1 VPDLRSQF
9 RNRLPNP
16 RTLVSGFNKPVGWSV
31 GPKNSGCTG
40 CQIPAPARCR
50 DGDSRIRMRRN
61 SYLIPRRTLLR
72 GAGVSLALPLLD
84 IMSPAVSSAE
94 STKDAPV
101 RLCVLYKGCGVNPHS
116 WDIVGG
122 TETDFEL
129 SRILQPLSAVR
140 DDILVVGNL
149 DNQGSSDH
157 MDAPG
162 TFMSAT
168 KHKGLNRY
176 SFDQRVADH
185 IGNETPI
192 KSMQLTAD
200 NVWKQHPWLNIL
212 SYDNNNQP
220 LRGQHDPQSV
230 FDMMFKDTS
239 RAGRQNELLSIL
251 DGVKEVSSSL
261 SRKVSARDK
270 RVLEQYFDS
279 IRDVENG
286 IQQARQ
292 NSRAVDLDTKLSDID
307 PSLKVGNLG
316 ERIKAMLD
324 LITLAF
330 WTDSTRVIS
339 CMLANTNS
347 RSHYD
352 FMGVNAEFH
361 YVSHHVRNKKVL
373 PAYDKINIWHT
384 DQLKYLI
391 ERLKS
396 INDGNATLFD
406 NSLILW
412 GSGIKHGDY
421 HSLTDLPLVVAGGGG
436 GQVELGR
443 HVRYPGSQP
452 YGNLLL
458 TLMNIMGSDATGIG
472 DSTGQL
478 PGITEKANFEPA
490 NPDDG
495 SWKIVKSDDNTLTA
509 KGLLRISIEADDVE
523 YYQLRLSD
531 RSDLEIRIPFMNN
544 HKLRFDRCVGKVV
557 TVTGKYKVDG
567 EKKTIVALTKAELE
581 QP

>member
-1 VPDLRSQF
+1 
-9 RNRLPNP
+9 
-16 RTLVSGFNKPVGWSV
+16 
-31 GPKNSGCTG
+31 
-40 CQIPAPARCR
+40 
-50 DGDSRIRMRRN
+50 MRRK
-61 SYLIPRRTLLR
+61 SYVIPRRTLLK

-84 IMSPAVSSAE
+84 IMSGNAVSG
-94 STKDAPV
+94 KDADRPPV

-122 TETDFEL
+122 SETNFEM
-129 SRILQPLSAVR
+129 SRILQPLAAVQ
-140 DDILVVGNL
+140 DDILVLGNL

-168 KHKGLNRY
+168 KHKDPDRY
-176 SFDQRVADH
+176 SFDQRVADR
-185 IGNETPI
+185 IGHETPI

-212 SYDNNNQP
+212 SYDRNNQP
-220 LRGQHDPQSV
+220 LRGQHDPQAV
-230 FDMMFKDTS
+230 FNEMFRDNVRS
-239 RAGRQNELLSIL
+239 GRQDDLLSVL
-251 DGVKEVSSSL
+251 DGVKDASSSL
-261 SRKVSARDK
+261 ARKVSVRDK
-270 RVLEQYFDS
+270 RVLDSYFDS
-279 IRDVENG
+279 VRDVEKS
-286 IQQARQ
+286 IQQNRQ
-292 NSRAVDLDTKLSDID
+292 NSRASGFDKQLASID

-330 WTDSTRVIS
+330 WTDSTRVVS

-361 YVSHHVRNKKVL
+361 YVSHHVRNKQVL
-373 PAYDKINIWHT
+373 PDYDKINIWHT
-384 DQLKYLI
+384 GQLRYLI

-396 INDGNATLFD
+396 ISDGDGTLFD

-421 HSLTDLPLVVAGGGG
+421 HSLTDLPLVVTGGGG
-436 GQVELGR
+436 GKIELGR
-443 HVRYPGSQP
+443 HVRYPQAQP
-452 YGNLLL
+452 YANLLL
-458 TLMNIMGSDATGIG
+458 TLMQIMGTDIPGIG
-472 DSTGQL
+472 DSTEPL
-478 PGITEKANFEPA
+478 SGITEKANFTPS

-495 SWKIVKSDDNTLTA
+495 SWKIVKSDNETLTA
-509 KGLLRISIEADDVE
+509 KGLLRISLDAEVE

-531 RSDLEIRIPFMNN
+531 NSDLEIRIPYMNN

-557 TVTGKYKVDG
+557 TVTGKYKEEAGRKVV
-567 EKKTIVALTKAELE
+567 TALTKAEL
-581 QP
+581 QTP

>member
-1 VPDLRSQF
+1 
-9 RNRLPNP
+9 
-16 RTLVSGFNKPVGWSV
+16 
-31 GPKNSGCTG
+31 
-40 CQIPAPARCR
+40 
-50 DGDSRIRMRRN
+50 MRRN

-84 IMSPAVSSAE
+84 IMSPAISSAE
-94 STKDAPV
+94 STNNTPV

-116 WDIVGG
+116 WDVVGG

-129 SRILQPLSAVR
+129 SRILQPLSAVQ
-140 DDILVVGNL
+140 DDILVLGNL

-168 KHKGLNRY
+168 KHSDLNRY
-176 SFDQRVADH
+176 SFDQRVADR
-185 IGNETPI
+185 IGNTTPI

-212 SYDNNNQP
+212 SYDSNNQP
-220 LRGQHDPQSV
+220 LRGQHDPQAV
-230 FDMMFKDTS
+230 FDMMFKDLS
-239 RAGRQNELLSIL
+239 RAGRQEELLSVL

-270 RVLEQYFDS
+270 RVLEHYFDS
-279 IRDVENG
+279 IRDVENS

-316 ERIKAMLD
+316 ERIRAMLD
-324 LITLAF
+324 LIVLAF
-330 WTDSTRVIS
+330 WTDTTRVTS

-352 FMGVNAEFH
+352 FMGVDAEFH

-384 DQLKYLI
+384 GQLRYLI
-391 ERLKS
+391 DSLKS
-396 INDGNATLFD
+396 IRDGDTTLFE

-421 HSLTDLPLVVAGGGG
+421 HSLTDLPLIVTGGGG
-436 GQVELGR
+436 GKVDLGR
-443 HVRYPGSQP
+443 HVRYPKARP
-452 YGNLLL
+452 YASLLM
-458 TLMNIMGSDATGIG
+458 TLMKIMGTDATGIG
-472 DSTGQL
+472 DSTEHL
-478 PGITEKANFEPA
+478 PGITEKANFESA
-490 NPDDG
+490 TPDDG
-495 SWKIVKSDDNTLTA
+495 SWKIVKSDDETLTA
-509 KGLLRISIEADDVE
+509 KGLLRISIEADLE

-531 RSDLEIRIPFMNN
+531 SSDLEIRIPYMNN

-557 TVTGKYKVDG
+557 TVTGRYKVEAG
-567 EKKTIVALTKAELE
+567 KKTIVALTEVELE
-581 QP
+581 QS

>member
-1 VPDLRSQF
+1 M
-9 RNRLPNP
+9 
-16 RTLVSGFNKPVGWSV
+16 K
-31 GPKNSGCTG
+31 
-40 CQIPAPARCR
+40 
-50 DGDSRIRMRRN
+50 RN

-72 GAGVSLALPLLD
+72 GVGVSLALPLLD
-84 IMSPAVSSAE
+84 IMTPAISSAA
-94 STKDAPV
+94 TIQNAPL

-129 SRILQPLSAVR
+129 SRILQPLSALQ

-168 KHKGLNRY
+168 KHKDPHRY
-176 SFDQRVADH
+176 SFDQRVADR
-185 IGNETPI
+185 IGNDTPI

-212 SYDNNNQP
+212 SYDRDNQP
-220 LRGQHDPQSV
+220 LRGQHDPQAV
-230 FDMMFKDTS
+230 FDMMFRDTS
-239 RAGRQNELLSIL
+239 RVRRQNELLSVL
-251 DGVKEVSSSL
+251 DGVKEASSSL
-261 SRKVSARDK
+261 SRKVSTRDK

-292 NSRAVDLDTKLSDID
+292 NSRTVDLDTKLSDID

-330 WTDSTRVIS
+330 WTDSTRVVS

-361 YVSHHVRNKKVL
+361 YVSHHVRNRKVL
-373 PAYDKINIWHT
+373 PAYDGINIWHT
-384 DQLKYLI
+384 GQLKYLI
-391 ERLKS
+391 EKLKTIS
-396 INDGNATLFD
+396 DGNATLFD

-421 HSLTDLPLVVAGGGG
+421 HSLTDLPLIVTGGGG
-436 GQVELGR
+436 GKVELGR
-443 HVRYPGSQP
+443 HVRYPKARP
-452 YGNLLL
+452 YANLLL
-458 TLMNIMGSDATGIG
+458 TFMDIMGADATSIG
-472 DSTGQL
+472 NSTGRL

-495 SWKIVKSDDNTLTA
+495 TWKIVKSNGNTLTA
-509 KGLLRISIEADDVE
+509 KGLLRISIEAEDVE
-523 YYQLRLSD
+523 FYQLRLSD

-557 TVTGKYKVDG
+557 TVTGRYKVEAG
-567 EKKTIVALTKAELE
+567 KKTIIALTKVELE
-581 QP
+581 SP